1 MTTYGYQFPSFS
13 SQARPY
19 QYIPRNAQERELL
32 RQQEIE
38 RKKQE
43 FARQQAREPRAIL
56 QGYVDKAKGFADQA
70 DFSSVSNTLFGPLA
84 QKIDDRFGP
93 ALDQAQQDA
102 SGFLSPYM
110 ERMRALIP
118 QGGIM
123 GQLLPPE
130 EKRPPA
136 LLDRNNIKPDYSMVP
151 PLLTSRTTL
160 MNRDGRETPAP
171 SMDAIPQMP
180 MTDEERDAFRLTE
193 PGKAIY
199 GETDRKRDR
208 TTFGEFLMNRP
219 NLSDRLIRMGSAM
232 QAASPR
238 GLNAAMAA
246 MGQAYTDKNAEIRAE
261 NLAALEA
268 QQKAAGDNED
278 LFNDFQSQVFKYDKA
293 LEDFAKLED
302 SGIFIDLT
310 GPIDGSIG
318 SFLDS
323 SGFPGTNPEREAFR
337 IRLRKIIVDETLLNT
352 ANTKGAISDREMAL
366 FQSSVP
372 TLKAS
377 EKVWIK
383 WLTARRDNLIELQ
396 ERIRSGRTV
405 NRDDPVTFRNTYT
418 IGSDSGSTT
427 DGIPDDD
434 EALFDF

>member
-1 MTTYGYQFPSFS
+1 MTQQLYPGLTIADRLRNRFFPT
-13 SQARPY
+13 QP
-19 QYIPRNAQERELL
+19 PVL
-32 RQQEIE
+32 
-38 RKKQE
+38 
-43 FARQQAREPRAIL
+43 
-56 QGYVDKAKGFADQA
+56 
-70 DFSSVSNTLFGPLA
+70 T
-84 QKIDDRFGP
+84 DDTQDTAVPP
-93 ALDQAQQDA
+93 AL
-102 SGFLSPYM
+102 SGV
-110 ERMRALIP
+110 
-118 QGGIM
+118 
-123 GQLLPPE
+123 PP
-130 EKRPPA
+130 

-180 MTDEERDAFRLTE
+180 MTDEERNAFRLTD

-261 NLAALEA
+261 NLAALAA
-268 QQKAAGDNED
+268 QQKAAGNNED

-293 LEDFAKLED
+293 LEDFAKLKD
-302 SGIFIDLT
+302 SGLFIDVT

-377 EKVWIK
+377 EEVWIK

-405 NRDDPVTFRNTYT
+405 NRDDPVAFRNTYT

>member
-302 SGIFIDLT
+302 L
-310 GPIDGSIG
+310 
-318 SFLDS
+318 
-323 SGFPGTNPEREAFR
+323 
-337 IRLRKIIVDETLLNT
+337 
-352 ANTKGAISDREMAL
+352 
-366 FQSSVP
+366 
-372 TLKAS
+372 
-377 EKVWIK
+377 
-383 WLTARRDNLIELQ
+383 
-396 ERIRSGRTV
+396 
-405 NRDDPVTFRNTYT
+405 
-418 IGSDSGSTT
+418 
-427 DGIPDDD
+427 
-434 EALFDF
+434 